1 MARKC
6 EHCAPR
12 NAHHSEK
19 LKKEISS
26 RLNRIEGQ
34 IRGVR
39 TMVETDVYC
48 DDVLNQIT
56 SIQAA
61 LGGVGMLLLEHH
73 VKSCVAEQLAEGK
86 TEVIDELM
94 ATIRKM
100 KKQ

>member
-1 MARKC
+1 MAKKC

-19 LKKEISS
+19 LKKEITS

-56 SIQAA
+56 SVQAA

-73 VKSCVAEQLAEGK
+73 VKSCVAEQLAKGK